1 MRREGTMAEMT
12 FPQRHK
18 SNEGEDWFAGRLY
31 RRREERLEAAAGG
44 SWWSRD
50 RRTAGDQNRMGL
62 QGLGFNRGVTRAM
75 GV

>member
-18 SNEGEDWFAGRLY
+18 SNEGEDWFEGRLY

-44 SWWSRD
+44 SWEP
-50 RRTAGDQNRMGL
+50 G
-62 QGLGFNRGVTRAM
+62 
-75 GV
+75 

>member
-1 MRREGTMAEMT
+1 MAEMT
-12 FPQRHK
+12 FLQRHK
-18 SNEGEDWFAGRLY
+18 SNEGEDWFEGRLY

-50 RRTAGDQNRMGL
+50 RRTARDQNRMGL
-62 QGLGFNRGVTRAM
+62 QGLGFNLGVTRAM